1 MILIGAVLSFTA
13 VMSYGQSKGT
23 RKPALTDM
31 LQGQWQSTE
40 DPKSFLLFEKGVL
53 KSRYGS
59 KGAWTSEAIVVSG
72 RCMNEGDKD
81 RVDKP
86 EKERYIS
93 SRESD
98 MCWYIESVDK
108 NRLSLTYMARG
119 NTLSYRRVKR

>member
-1 MILIGAVLSFTA
+1 MILISAFLSITT

-23 RKPALTDM
+23 RNPSMTER

-40 DPKSFLLFEKGVL
+40 DPKSLLLFEKGVL

-59 KGAWTSEAIVVSG
+59 KGAWASEAIVVSD

-81 RVDKP
+81 RVEKP
-86 EKERYIS
+86 EKDRYIS

-98 MCWYIESVDK
+98 MCWYIDFVDK
-108 NRLSLTYMARG
+108 DRLSLVYMARG